1 MIWGK
6 FFFRL
11 ARRNQLNKQ
20 ACLSSHFTADLAGGQ
35 EECVALEGSVPREGV
50 GEGTHSP
57 VTSVSG
63 EQKMYKNREEKSP
76 VSRMIKKN
84 EAERAEHQNLRQ
96 ETYICLTLPLI
107 VHVDLT
113 IHLLLPV

>member
-1 MIWGK
+1 
-6 FFFRL
+6 
-11 ARRNQLNKQ
+11 
-20 ACLSSHFTADLAGGQ
+20 
-35 EECVALEGSVPREGV
+35 
-50 GEGTHSP
+50 
-57 VTSVSG
+57 
-63 EQKMYKNREEKSP
+63 MYKNREEKSP